1 LTVLILVDYSAHPH
15 VAGIPVFLD
24 HKGRQQFARSGCDN
38 ASAKCWNLEGN
49 DQPVPVPGAAVRDSG
64 GSFILDNPDDG
75 TPIREMLALKEGL
88 LLVTDK
94 CIYEVRLADQ
104 IDPTRTN
111 PNLPHNVR
119 RKLFNHGMASE
130 FVCKILLQAK
140 VLFQQNILS
149 IDSARA
155 LELSL
160 EALKE
165 LIAMDLGRR
174 DYSRD

>member
-1 LTVLILVDYSAHPH
+1 
-15 VAGIPVFLD
+15 
-24 HKGRQQFARSGCDN
+24 
-38 ASAKCWNLEGN
+38 
-49 DQPVPVPGAAVRDSG
+49 
-64 GSFILDNPDDG
+64 
-75 TPIREMLALKEGL
+75 MLALKECL

-94 CIYEVRLADQ
+94 CIYEVQLADQ

-119 RKLFNHGMASE
+119 RKLFNHGIESE
-130 FVCKILLQAK
+130 FICKVPLQAN

-165 LIAMDLGRR
+165 LIAMDRCRR
-174 DYSRD
+174 DFRAIESAAIDLFEKTMQQARSVGLPSVGDVDAHCKTFAQKAHQSARHWHRSLECFILVHAIGTNCRN